1 MTAHAVGDMAVEQAV
16 NAIEYTL
23 AKVPKKDHR
32 HRIEHCGLTDETLIK
47 RIKDLGIV
55 PISNPGFITVNGS
68 DYNRYYGDRTDYM
81 FAAESYKKN
90 GIITAFGSDCSV
102 INENPMLGI
111 YGAVTRKDAATG
123 EICGGCQKISV
134 LDAIRC
140 YTYNGAYASFE
151 EDIKGSIEEGKLA
164 DIAVLSEDILACEPE
179 HIKDIKVDM
188 TLIDGNILYER

>member
-1 MTAHAVGDMAVEQAV
+1 
-16 NAIEYTL
+16 
-23 AKVPKKDHR
+23 
-32 HRIEHCGLTDETLIK
+32 
-47 RIKDLGIV
+47 
-55 PISNPGFITVNGS
+55 
-68 DYNRYYGDRTDYM
+68 
-81 FAAESYKKN
+81 
-90 GIITAFGSDCSV
+90 
-102 INENPMLGI
+102 MLGI